1 MKTTISVYDFRDAF
15 HKAGRGKQFSYE
27 GLQVLFDYIEE
38 VEDSCGEEFEL
49 DVIGLCCDFAES
61 DWESIA
67 ADYSV
72 EIDEIENEEEQRAQ
86 LLDYLADQGVLI
98 GETKNGGIVYRQF

>member
-27 GLQVLFDYIEE
+27 GLGILFYHLEDIEE
-38 VEDSCGEEFEL
+38 SCGEEYEL

-61 DWESIA
+61 DWETIA
-67 ADYSV
+67 QDYSI
-72 EIDEIENEEEQRAQ
+72 EFDADADEENKEAAV
-86 LLDYLADQGVLI
+86 LDFLADEGALI
-98 GETKNGGIVYRQF
+98 GNTSGAIVYRQF